1 MNQLSPLAIFPTAAE
16 IPAALRLPAAVE
28 LRQYLCDGRLHT
40 WSGPS
45 CEVYSPLYV
54 RDPAQSPGGELVPR
68 RLGSYPRMGES
79 QALAALA
86 AAQRAYDQGLGHWP
100 LLPLKRRLLMLEQLA
115 TRLRPLRQE
124 VVRLLVWEIGKG
136 QAEAEMEF
144 TRTLDYIDATLA
156 AGREMAQQSEPVR
169 HRGVLAWLGR
179 APLGVALCLGPSNNP
194 FYETFTLLIPALL
207 MGNTVVYKPPR
218 QGVLLHG
225 GLAEI
230 FQHCLPAG
238 VVNTIFGEGEEV
250 LPPLL
255 RTGQIEVLAFIGPR
269 RVADK
274 LRRLHPEPGRLRCL
288 LGLEAKN
295 GAIILDDADLEG
307 AVAECLL
314 GALAFN
320 GQRCTALKMLWVEE
334 GIKPRFLARL
344 ATAMAGLTMGLPWQ
358 PGVRI
363 TPLPEPAR
371 VDYLRGLLADALAK
385 GAEILNQGGGR
396 HCHTFMTPALLY
408 PVDASM
414 RLYHEEQF
422 GPLVP
427 VASFSD
433 PAQPINW
440 LKESAFGQ
448 QVSIFGRDQRRLAA
462 LARPLLNQVCRVNI
476 NCKCRRGPDSLPFSG
491 RKDSAQGTM
500 SVAEAL
506 RAFSIDTMAVVR
518 ENEENRR
525 LLDHLKADFINGSPD
540 GGHR

>member
-1 MNQLSPLAIFPTAAE
+1 MVSPCDPKDRRSPAVQLIQKSPVKLPLRYARILLKSRKTVKSHCQTPSSGLSSRSIEPTALALIKAYHDPLTRRRSGCNSPRILSMNQLSPLAIFPTAAE

-288 LGLEAKN
+288 LGA
-295 GAIILDDADLEG
+295 G
-307 AVAECLL
+307 
-314 GALAFN
+314 
-320 GQRCTALKMLWVEE
+320 GQERRHHPGRC
-334 GIKPRFLARL
+334 R
-344 ATAMAGLTMGLPWQ
+344 
-358 PGVRI
+358 
-363 TPLPEPAR
+363 
-371 VDYLRGLLADALAK
+371 
-385 GAEILNQGGGR
+385 
-396 HCHTFMTPALLY
+396 
-408 PVDASM
+408 S
-414 RLYHEEQF
+414 
-422 GPLVP
+422 
-427 VASFSD
+427 
-433 PAQPINW
+433 
-440 LKESAFGQ
+440 
-448 QVSIFGRDQRRLAA
+448 
-462 LARPLLNQVCRVNI
+462 
-476 NCKCRRGPDSLPFSG
+476 
-491 RKDSAQGTM
+491 
-500 SVAEAL
+500 
-506 RAFSIDTMAVVR
+506 
-518 ENEENRR
+518 
-525 LLDHLKADFINGSPD
+525 
-540 GGHR
+540 